1 MNLLLPV
8 SPCQSQNSAECR
20 RAKHELF
27 AYNGCY
33 EWQISH
39 PHMIE
44 MQPGRT
50 HGDCVD
56 SVVLTPLLSRESKTL
71 IWITAR
77 DKSSGQVLESQ
88 AKIGLLDQLA
98 FNIHYRHLYINDKNH
113 LDVVAFDD
121 QGNIFSGLDGFRF
134 DWTITEGA
142 DFLKIISKPDGYLQ
156 KRSGTD
162 VAFVKG
168 LKAGQS
174 EIKVKILEP
183 GYESINE
190 VVVRIIV
197 VDPFIISP
205 QREIFLL
212 PTSKFTYNLL

>member
-1 MNLLLPV
+1 MDLNFLRYFSVKKLSFLLVYAFLLTACVGALPANGLKEISEMNLLLPV

-77 DKSSGQVLESQ
+77 DKSSGQVLES
-88 AKIGLLDQLA
+88 
-98 FNIHYRHLYINDKNH
+98 
-113 LDVVAFDD
+113 
-121 QGNIFSGLDGFRF
+121 
-134 DWTITEGA
+134 
-142 DFLKIISKPDGYLQ
+142 
-156 KRSGTD
+156 
-162 VAFVKG
+162 
-168 LKAGQS
+168 
-174 EIKVKILEP
+174 
-183 GYESINE
+183 
-190 VVVRIIV
+190 
-197 VDPFIISP
+197 
-205 QREIFLL
+205 
-212 PTSKFTYNLL
+212 